1 MQDAVAFVLAPAN
14 LTGTLGLALQLDT
27 VFVVVNHPP
36 VAWLDRQDSAP
47 CTRAGRRPIED
58 TADARRHGRPHVR
71 SRAFLLPACAVW
83 RRRAFHLAL
92 SALPPDSALN
102 QRRRKSSKCSPAR
115 GSFGHHG
122 GGRDGREGCCQALG
136 GACWLLSPCWRR
148 RHVAPWET
156 SPLVAPWTAVS
167 SLRSVVALD

>member
-102 QRRRKSSKCSPAR
+102 QRRRKSSKRSPAR
-115 GSFGHHG
+115 GS
-122 GGRDGREGCCQALG
+122 LG
-136 GACWLLSPCWRR
+136 MRVINHFP
-148 RHVAPWET
+148 
-156 SPLVAPWTAVS
+156 PL
-167 SLRSVVALD
+167 ALDL